1 MMIPRGAL
9 ASVDDDVEIAS
20 RLASLLDSD
29 HCGYIRV
36 YMNVGQQER
45 SADAS
50 FGDQSMIVVVE
61 AGCVVAAVCGD
72 LTGDSAL
79 EKILAQERHPLNVY
93 QYSDSV
99 MKLARKW
106 LSGADA
112 FVRPG
117 VGADEITG
125 MVEGIVQ
132 TLPQDNTASVG
143 MGVGMG
149 ASTGTAAEANVD
161 PEISGTV
168 DEVLVS
174 PAHVTVA
181 EPGIGIGIG
190 DLAVPNEVER
200 CEIEIVVTH
209 ENAPVSDAEV
219 IIDDIALHTDAEGR
233 VASWLRTGVYEV
245 SLELAGFAPV
255 RRTIDLTSDVHEGI
269 ELLRECIA
277 LIVVKAPESGNNMP
291 VAGARVTLGTATAVS
306 DADGIARFNIPPG
319 ESELSIE
326 VDGYASIQTILA
338 VNMDSHAEFVLQDIG
353 DAEACAVD
361 LSYFKQIETDF
372 AKISEDI
379 LESRG
384 LSHLIANTG

>member
-9 ASVDDDVEIAS
+9 ASVDNDAEIAYQ
-20 RLASLLDSD
+20 LASLLASD
-29 HCGYIRV
+29 HCGYVRL
-36 YMNVGQQER
+36 YMDVGQQEGD
-45 SADAS
+45 SDAS
-50 FGDQSMIVVVE
+50 LGDQDMIVVVE

-72 LTGDSAL
+72 LAGDSAL
-79 EKILAQERHPLNVY
+79 AAIIALERRPLNVY
-93 QYSDSV
+93 RYSDSV

-117 VGADEITG
+117 MGADEITR
-125 MVEGIVQ
+125 MVEGVMQ
-132 TLPQDNTASVG
+132 TPLQDDAA
-143 MGVGMG
+143 G
-149 ASTGTAAEANVD
+149 AAVAVAVDAEMPD
-161 PEISGTV
+161 TV
-168 DEVLVS
+168 EEVLAS
-174 PAHVTVA
+174 PAYVTVA
-181 EPGIGIGIG
+181 EPGIG
-190 DLAVPNEVER
+190 DLAGSDEVER

-209 ENAPVSDAEV
+209 ESVPVSDAEV
-219 IIDDIALHTDAEGR
+219 IINDIALHTDTEGR

-255 RRTIDLTSDVHEGI
+255 RRTIDLTSDVHECI
-269 ELLRECIA
+269 ELLRECIV
-277 LIVVKAPESGNNMP
+277 LILVKAPCESGESLP
-291 VAGARVTLGTATAVS
+291 VEGARVTLGTDTAVS
-306 DADGIARFNIPPG
+306 DADGTARFNIPPG

-338 VNMDSHAEFVLQDIG
+338 VNTDSHAEFILQDIG

-384 LSHLIANTG
+384 LSYLIATTG

>member
-9 ASVDDDVEIAS
+9 ASVDDDAEIAYQ
-20 RLASLLDSD
+20 LASLLASD
-29 HCGYIRV
+29 HCGYVRL
-36 YMNVGQQER
+36 YMDVSQQKGG
-45 SADAS
+45 ADAS
-50 FGDQSMIVVVE
+50 LGDQNMIVVVE

-79 EKILAQERHPLNVY
+79 EKILTQERRPLNVY
-93 QYSDSV
+93 QYSDSI

-112 FVRPG
+112 FVRPEM
-117 VGADEITG
+117 GADEITR
-125 MVEGIVQ
+125 MVEDVMQ
-132 TLPQDNTASVG
+132 TAPSDDAA
-143 MGVGMG
+143 GVGAAVDVVVG
-149 ASTGTAAEANVD
+149 AEVDVGADADAEIPD
-161 PEISGTV
+161 TV
-168 DEVLVS
+168 EEVLVS

-181 EPGIGIGIG
+181 EPGIG
-190 DLAVPNEVER
+190 DLVGSDEVER

-209 ENAPVSDAEV
+209 KNAPVSDAEV
-219 IIDDIALHTDAEGR
+219 IINDIALHTDTDGR
-233 VASWLRTGVYEV
+233 IESWLRTGVYEV

-255 RRTIDLTSDVHEGI
+255 RRTIDLTSDVHEDI

-277 LIVVKAPESGNNMP
+277 LILVKAPCESGESLP
-291 VAGARVTLGTATAVS
+291 VNGARVTLGTDTAVS
-306 DADGIARFNIPPG
+306 DADGIARFNVPPG

-338 VNMDSHAEFVLQDIG
+338 VNTDSHAEFVLQYIG

-384 LSHLIANTG
+384 LSHLITGTG

>member
-9 ASVDDDVEIAS
+9 VSVDDDAEVAYQ
-20 RLASLLDSD
+20 LASLLASD
-29 HCGYIRV
+29 HCGYVRLYV
-36 YMNVGQQER
+36 DVGQQAGD
-45 SADAS
+45 ADAS
-50 FGDQSMIVVVE
+50 FGDQNTIVVVE

-79 EKILAQERHPLNVY
+79 AAIIALERRPLNVY
-93 QYSDSV
+93 QYSDSI

-117 VGADEITG
+117 MGADEITG
-125 MVEGIVQ
+125 MVEGIGIMQ
-132 TLPQDNTASVG
+132 TPMQAGAAGAAVG
-143 MGVGMG
+143 VD
-149 ASTGTAAEANVD
+149 ADADAEIPD
-161 PEISGTV
+161 TV

-181 EPGIGIGIG
+181 EPGIG
-190 DLAVPNEVER
+190 DLAGSDEVGR
-200 CEIEIVVTH
+200 CEIEIAVTH

-219 IIDDIALHTDAEGR
+219 IINDIALHTDAEGR
-233 VASWLRTGVYEV
+233 VASWLRTGVYEI
-245 SLELAGFAPV
+245 LTDIAGFAPD
-255 RRTIDLTSDVHEGI
+255 RRTIDLTSDVREDI

-277 LIVVKAPESGNNMP
+277 LIVVKAPCESGSNMP
-291 VAGARVTLGTATAVS
+291 VAGARVTLGTDTAVS

-319 ESELSIE
+319 ESELSIAA
-326 VDGYASIQTILA
+326 DGYASIQTILA
-338 VNMDSHAEFVLQDIG
+338 VNTDSHAEFVLQDIG